1 MGAIRN
7 FFSYEEFSSDDLK
20 ALHES
25 IKFVEKNF
33 EKKNLD
39 QVTKYVKPLLAEI
52 HESKSKLRDD
62 PGFNITDYRLLEKLG
77 NRLERIQSIIQQ
89 EIHPIDEEGPEKG

>member
-7 FFSYEEFSSDDLK
+7 FFSYEEFSNEELK

-33 EKKNLD
+33 KEKNLN

-52 HESKSKLRDD
+52 HENKSRLYED
-62 PGFNITDYRLLEKLG
+62 PKFNVTDYKLLEKLG
-77 NRLERIQSIIQQ
+77 DRLERIQSIIQQ
-89 EIHPIDEEGPEKG
+89 EIHPIDEGPEKG